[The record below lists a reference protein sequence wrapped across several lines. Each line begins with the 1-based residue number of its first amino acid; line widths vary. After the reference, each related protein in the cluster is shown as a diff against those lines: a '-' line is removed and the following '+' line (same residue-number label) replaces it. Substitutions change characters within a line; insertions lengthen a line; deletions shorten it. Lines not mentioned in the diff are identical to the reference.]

1 MATAFPVFLPD
12 AAPYLIK
19 QEYAD
24 YTAQQHAVWAEPV
37 RRRMT
42 QFEENAA
49 EYLGGF
55 ELIDLAHD
63 RLPGLA
69 AISHRLEPN
78 PFSSV
83 PLPAPRHCLRPGTAP
98 QCLCFCR
105 AAPAH
110 RAA

>member
-69 AISHRLEPN
+69 AISHRLATA
-78 PFSSV
+78 
-83 PLPAPRHCLRPGTAP
+83 LPPPRHS
-98 QCLCFCR
+98 
-105 AAPAH
+105 AAMPLLLPRRSSA
-110 RAA
+110 